1 VDPTNPTNPRK
12 SRALG
17 RSEQRSEV
25 GLDARHAEV
34 LREIVRHHIQTG
46 EPIGS
51 ATVSRAVK
59 LGLSAASIRH
69 VMAELEELGLLTQPH
84 TSAGRVPTERAY
96 RVYVDQMV
104 HRPRMAAGQAAAIE
118 RALVESR
125 GEIEELLGEASR
137 QLSFFSHQVGLVLAP
152 ELRRLIVDQLEFV
165 RLDARRVMAILV
177 ARSGVVHDRILDVSE
192 PLEPQELERIGRHLT
207 DELGGHTLPEMRE
220 ILERRLREERAVY
233 DRLMARSLELGRRAL
248 ELQES
253 EAELFVEGASNLLS
267 PPEFSDLDLL
277 RAVFRTLED
286 KRTLIDLLGRLLD
299 SPGVRVVIGEENPLS
314 ELARCSL
321 VASPYRAGERVMGTV
336 GIVGP
341 IRMPYGRAMA
351 LVDHLSR
358 VLTRLLS
365 PVD

>member
-59 LGLSAASIRH
+59 LGLSAASIR
-69 VMAELEELGLLTQPH
+69 Q
-84 TSAGRVPTERAY
+84 
-96 RVYVDQMV
+96 
-104 HRPRMAAGQAAAIE
+104 GQAAAIE